1 MSRRDIIVKIADFLD
16 RHDMEEEADFM
27 DSLLENEEANESVE
41 IEIPEAELDEI
52 QKVLEALKDSLQA

>member
-52 QKVLEALKDSLQA
+52 QKVFEALKDSLQA